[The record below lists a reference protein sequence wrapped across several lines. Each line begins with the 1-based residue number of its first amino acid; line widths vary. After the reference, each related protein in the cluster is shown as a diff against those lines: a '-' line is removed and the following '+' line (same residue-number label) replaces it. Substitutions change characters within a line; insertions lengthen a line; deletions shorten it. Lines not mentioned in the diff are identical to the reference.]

1 MSAGN
6 LSDLGDR
13 VNPERLEILWRRA
26 KAVTAFYWA
35 RGQRYPSQ
43 LRQLTINHTRNMIKE
58 LSKLN
63 APPMSLGD
71 FMPPHKIVGKV
82 DDLLYH
88 HLEACLPDISLFFG
102 ELPSR
107 ESSPQS
113 CLESPR
119 GAGKVSLEPSE
130 EAAKGTP
137 DLEVPRGTGSE
148 GVLESPRGAVHVR
161 FIGDEAP
168 APVTTLTPVVTRRQ
182 VLSEE
187 DSDMD
192 EPLRIPYKL
201 KGKGRGTNTT
211 PIELSTDEEGS
222 NKENLDDNHP
232 GEGWF
237 VYNEHNPEH
246 YVIAAEGSEDIH
258 ATKYIQYAITS
269 DGTFIEGCD
278 KKGGE
283 KFRKPLQAHSENARP
298 NLINNGQIRDDQLHS
313 LAPMSRL
320 RDMVDRHIHDMKDP
334 GLTADVARYRAQVAL
349 QEELTTTAKSLKE
362 RLHSNHDDL
371 LATTHRLIYA

>member
-1 MSAGN
+1 
-6 LSDLGDR
+6 
-13 VNPERLEILWRRA
+13 
-26 KAVTAFYWA
+26 
-35 RGQRYPSQ
+35 
-43 LRQLTINHTRNMIKE
+43 
-58 LSKLN
+58 
-63 APPMSLGD
+63 
-71 FMPPHKIVGKV
+71 
-82 DDLLYH
+82 
-88 HLEACLPDISLFFG
+88 
-102 ELPSR
+102 
-107 ESSPQS
+107 
-113 CLESPR
+113 
-119 GAGKVSLEPSE
+119 
-130 EAAKGTP
+130 
-137 DLEVPRGTGSE
+137 
-148 GVLESPRGAVHVR
+148 
-161 FIGDEAP
+161 
-168 APVTTLTPVVTRRQ
+168 
-182 VLSEE
+182 
-187 DSDMD
+187 MD